1 MQIRVPGPIPADL
14 TVIETMCGT
23 ASGAIAHWPLH
34 LARLGRNCAAVGF
47 ALDED
52 AVGRALA
59 ALRFTDVSRV
69 RLTVDAAGRVE
80 ASCHPLPRNPQ
91 VWKVVL
97 SDQRLGSEDPWLRI
111 KTSHRPLY
119 DTARAAMPAG
129 MDEAILLNER
139 GELCEGT
146 ITNLFLR
153 REGKLL
159 TPPLSSGLL
168 PGILRQVLLELGAA
182 SEAVL
187 YPEDLK
193 TGRLIM
199 GNALRGMIGAEVHGL
214 D

>member
-111 KTSHRPLY
+111 KTSHRPVY
-119 DTARAAMPAG
+119 DAARAAMPATNPAHSTRPIAHSLTFIWPQRVFHF
-129 MDEAILLNER
+129 MPFVTS
-139 GELCEGT
+139 GT
-146 ITNLFLR
+146 SPRMPTLSIT
-153 REGKLL
+153 
-159 TPPLSSGLL
+159 TS
-168 PGILRQVLLELGAA
+168 PGHSWIWCTSAA
-182 SEAVL
+182 
-187 YPEDLK
+187 
-193 TGRLIM
+193 
-199 GNALRGMIGAEVHGL
+199 N
-214 D
+214 